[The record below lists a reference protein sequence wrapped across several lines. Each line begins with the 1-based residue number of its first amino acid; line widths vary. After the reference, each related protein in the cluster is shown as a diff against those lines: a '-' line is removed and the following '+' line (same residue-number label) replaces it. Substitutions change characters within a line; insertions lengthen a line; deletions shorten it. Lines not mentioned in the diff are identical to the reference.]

1 MKPYLI
7 ISILVFLPL
16 CTMAQPE
23 VPVEQWTGKTI
34 LLIGAHPD
42 DDSYSMG
49 TLGLLNA
56 NGNEVYIAILT
67 TGNVGTQDP
76 ELGMMDL
83 ALIRKQEE
91 QAALATM
98 GIPTDHYINLGYDDG
113 MLEYEDKKE
122 VVMKLVR
129 LIRKIKPDVL
139 FSFDP
144 GKGGQRW
151 HKADHRASAYLT
163 ADAARAAMWPLMFQ
177 GQITVEGLEAH
188 TIPEYMLYDSAD
200 EDKKKRELIDLKNE
214 AEAYANKIIPEARG
228 EAEQLKEDARAY
240 KARVI
245 AEAEGE
251 SQRFLSIY
259 GEYVKAPQVTRERLY
274 LETIEQV
281 YAGNSKVLLD
291 IDNSNNLTYLPLDRM
306 MKDRGAMP
314 SGGIEP
320 PALDRGTGSGER
332 TSNNPNLR
340 QGRNLERSRVSR

>member
-1 MKPYLI
+1 MRTL
-7 ISILVFLPL
+7 LLTLATLLL
-16 CTMAQPE
+16 CAPAFSQPE
-23 VPVEQWTGKTI
+23 VPIEEWTGKTI

-76 ELGMMDL
+76 DLGMMDL

-91 QAALATM
+91 QDALATM

-129 LIRKIKPDVL
+129 LIRQIKPDVL

-151 HKADHRASAYLT
+151 HKADHRASAYLS

-177 GQITVEGLEAH
+177 GQIALEGLEAH
-188 TIPEYMLYDSAD
+188 TIEEYVLFDSAE
-200 EDKKKRELIDLKNE
+200 EDKDTWVDITGWDERKIEALSKYVSQFSSGWSDYKGPELSEEEEKE
-214 AEAYANKIIPEARG
+214 VK
-228 EAEQLKEDARAY
+228 EQLKRWIVYRNGVAVEGFRYY
-240 KARVI
+240 K
-245 AEAEGE
+245 G
-251 SQRFLSIY
+251 
-259 GEYVKAPQVTRERLY
+259 
-274 LETIEQV
+274 
-281 YAGNSKVLLD
+281 
-291 IDNSNNLTYLPLDRM
+291 LPDR
-306 MKDRGAMP
+306 
-314 SGGIEP
+314 I
-320 PALDRGTGSGER
+320 
-332 TSNNPNLR
+332 
-340 QGRNLERSRVSR
+340 GR